1 MNLGS
6 VGRLLGSSALG
17 SALTQPAIRSTVIC
31 STVIRST
38 VIRSTV
44 LRSTV
49 NCTLL
54 VPSTRRGQKE
64 RRRQLEDITEWMDR
78 ATY

>member
-1 MNLGS
+1 VNLGS

-31 STVIRST
+31 STV
-38 VIRSTV
+38 

-54 VPSTRRGQKE
+54 VHLSVWSCG
-64 RRRQLEDITEWMDR
+64 
-78 ATY
+78 A